1 MNGQFELTVKV
12 AGVLSL
18 PARIT
23 HGLSVVPGDLFF
35 LHEEL
40 PGVLSLEIYHELLA
54 DNWEA
59 LSPVNRWRYLEKFL
73 SRPVTALSCK
83 GDLAIPE
90 ELFPLRKGENVWLWV
105 ARFGLTHKL
114 LLFQKDKNDHRTRNG
129 DNGAYEA
136 AGSVRDAFADGG
148 LRGPVRSPL
157 IAESLR

>member
-1 MNGQFELTVKV
+1 MVEAAGFLT
-12 AGVLSL
+12 L
-18 PARIT
+18 PAKVTR
-23 HGLSVVPGDLFF
+23 GLRVVPGDLFF

-40 PGVLSLEIYHELLA
+40 PGVLSLGIYHELLA

-59 LSPVNRWRYLEKFL
+59 LSPENRWRYLEKFL
-73 SRPVTALSCK
+73 GRPLTTLSHE

-105 ARFGLTHKL
+105 TSSGLTHNL
-114 LLFQKDKNDHRTRNG
+114 LLFQKGKNDHRTPNG
-129 DNGAYEA
+129 DNGASEA
-136 AGSVRDAFADGG
+136 AGSVRDAFAVGG

>member
-1 MNGQFELTVKV
+1 MNGHFELTVE
-12 AGVLSL
+12 ATGVLTL

-23 HGLSVVPGDLFF
+23 RGLRVVPGDLFT

-40 PGVLSLEIYHELLA
+40 PGVLSLGIYHELLA

-59 LSPVNRWRYLEKFL
+59 LSPLNRWRYLEKYL
-73 SRPVTALSCK
+73 SRPMTTLDPRR
-83 GDLAIPE
+83 GLAIPE

-105 ARFGLTHKL
+105 MGSGLSHSL
-114 LLFQKDKNDHRTRNG
+114 LLFKKGTNDHRTRNG
-129 DNGAYEA
+129 DNGAYAA
-136 AGSVRDAFADGG
+136 AGSVRDACAAGG